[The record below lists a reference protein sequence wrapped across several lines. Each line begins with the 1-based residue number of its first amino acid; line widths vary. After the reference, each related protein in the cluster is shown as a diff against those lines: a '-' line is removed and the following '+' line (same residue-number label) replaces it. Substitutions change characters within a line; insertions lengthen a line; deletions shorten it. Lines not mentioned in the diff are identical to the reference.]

1 MSQPENRKRV
11 AIISGLRTPFA
22 RSGTLYKD
30 LTPLD
35 LGKIAV
41 TELVN
46 RTEINPADIGA
57 LILGNVMPSVRTPNV
72 ARDVALGS
80 GIPDRVPAFT
90 VSSSCASSAQAFT
103 NAVDSILSGAADA
116 VIAGGVECA
125 SENPYLFSAGR
136 RPAGL
141 EGARG
146 KNLIDKVSPL
156 LRIGASG
163 QGPVLAVMPERYTGL
178 TTGEAAEKIASE
190 YKISRAEQD
199 GFALRSHTFAAR
211 ARNEG
216 IFEDEIIHTFIPP
229 NFKEAILNDNSII
242 EDASMDSLGALPPL
256 FDREFGTVTTGNSA
270 PVADGAAAI
279 LLMSEEKAK
288 ALGYKPL
295 AYVKSYDYSASN
307 PDGELLTSSV
317 YAIIKALD
325 RAGISLGDI
334 DLVEMHEAFSA
345 QVISNVKAL
354 SSKSFAKEKLGR
366 TQAAG
371 EIDMD
376 RFNVSG
382 GSIAIGHALGATGA
396 RLITTLVY
404 RMAKRKGQFGL
415 VALPA
420 SGGLGAAIV
429 LEKE

>member
-1 MSQPENRKRV
+1 MSQPDNRKRV

-22 RSGTLYKD
+22 RSGTIYSG

-46 RTEINPADIGA
+46 RTEIDPADVGA
-57 LILGNVMPSVRTPNV
+57 LVFGSVMPSVRTPNI

-90 VSSSCASSAQAFT
+90 VSSSCASSVQAIT

-116 VIAGGVECA
+116 VIAGGAECI
-125 SENPYLFSAGR
+125 SDGSYLFSTAR
-136 RPAGL
+136 RHAGL
-141 EGARG
+141 ESAKG

-156 LRIGASG
+156 FRMGASG
-163 QGPVLAVMPERYTGL
+163 HGPVLAVMPERYAGL
-178 TTGEAAEKIASE
+178 TTGEAAEKTASE

-199 GFALRSHTFAAR
+199 GFALRSHSFASR
-211 ARNEG
+211 AEGEG

-229 NFKEAILNDNSII
+229 HFKEAIIKDNSID
-242 EDASMDSLGALPPL
+242 ENASMDTLGDLPPL
-256 FDREFGTVTTGNSA
+256 FDREFGTVTAGNSA
-270 PVADGAAAI
+270 PIADGAAAV
-279 LLMSEEKAK
+279 LLMSEEKAR

-295 AYVKSYDYSASN
+295 AYIKSYAYSASN
-307 PDGELLTSSV
+307 PDSELLMSSV
-317 YAIIKALD
+317 YAIAKALD
-325 RAGISLGDI
+325 RAKITLGDV

-345 QVISNVKAL
+345 QVISSIKAL

-366 TQAAG
+366 PQAVG
-371 EIDMD
+371 EIDME

-382 GSIAIGHALGATGA
+382 GSIALGHALGATGA
-396 RLITTLVY
+396 RLVTTLVY
-404 RMAKRKGQFGL
+404 RMARRKGQFGL

-420 SGGLGAAIV
+420 AGGLGVSIV

>member
-1 MSQPENRKRV
+1 MIQPENRKRV

-22 RSGTLYKD
+22 RSGTIYRD

-46 RTEINPADIGA
+46 RTEIDPADVGA
-57 LILGNVMPSVRTPNV
+57 LVFGNVMPSVGTPNI

-90 VSSSCASSAQAFT
+90 VSSSCASSVQAFT

-116 VIAGGVECA
+116 VIAGGAECI
-125 SENPYLFSAGR
+125 SDSSYLFSAGR
-136 RPAGL
+136 RHAGP
-141 EGARG
+141 EPARG
-146 KNLIDKVSPL
+146 RNLIDKVSPL
-156 LRIGASG
+156 FRMGASG
-163 QGPVLAVMPERYTGL
+163 QGPVLAVMPERYAGL
-178 TTGEAAEKIASE
+178 TTGEAAEKMASD

-199 GFALRSHTFAAR
+199 GFALRSHTFASR
-211 ARNEG
+211 AEDEG

-229 NFKEAILNDNSII
+229 HFKEAIIKDNSM
-242 EDASMDSLGALPPL
+242 EENASMDTLGGLPPL

-270 PVADGAAAI
+270 PIADGAAAM
-279 LLMSEEKAK
+279 LLMSEEMAK

-295 AYVKSYDYSASN
+295 AYVKSYAYSASN
-307 PDGELLTSSV
+307 PDGELLMSSV
-317 YAIIKALD
+317 YAIVKALD
-325 RAGISLGDI
+325 RAGIALGDI

-345 QVISNVKAL
+345 QVISSIKAL

-366 TQAAG
+366 PQAVG
-371 EIDMD
+371 EVDME

-382 GSIAIGHALGATGA
+382 GSIALGHALGATGA
-396 RLITTLVY
+396 RLVTTLVY
-404 RMAKRKGQFGL
+404 RMARRKGQFGL

-420 SGGLGAAIV
+420 AGGLGVSIV

>member
-1 MSQPENRKRV
+1 MSQPENQKRV

-22 RSGTLYKD
+22 RSGTLYRD
-30 LTPLD
+30 LTALD

-46 RTEINPADIGA
+46 RTEIDPADVGA
-57 LILGNVMPSVRTPNV
+57 LIFGNVMPSVRTPNI

-90 VSSSCASSAQAFT
+90 VSSSCASSAQAIT

-116 VIAGGVECA
+116 VIAGGAECA
-125 SENPYLFSAGR
+125 SESSYLFSAGR
-136 RPAGL
+136 RYAGL
-141 EGARG
+141 EPAKG

-156 LRIGASG
+156 FRMGASG
-163 QGPVLAVMPERYTGL
+163 NGPVLAVMPERYAGL
-178 TTGEAAEKIASE
+178 TTGEAAEKMASE

-199 GFALRSHTFAAR
+199 GFALRSHTFASR
-211 ARNEG
+211 AEKEG

-229 NFKEAILNDNSII
+229 HFKEAIIKDSSID
-242 EDASMDSLGALPPL
+242 ENASMDSLGDLPPL
-256 FDREFGTVTTGNSA
+256 FDREFGTVTAGNSA
-270 PVADGAAAI
+270 PIADGAAAM
-279 LLMSEEKAK
+279 LLMSEEKAR

-295 AYVKSYDYSASN
+295 AYVKSYAYSASN
-307 PDGELLTSSV
+307 PDSELLMSSV
-317 YAIIKALD
+317 YAIVKALD
-325 RAGISLGDI
+325 RAKISLGDV

-345 QVISNVKAL
+345 QVISGIKAL
-354 SSKSFAKEKLGR
+354 SSKSFAKDKLGR
-366 TQAAG
+366 PQAVG
-371 EIDMD
+371 EIDME

-382 GSIAIGHALGATGA
+382 GSIALGHALGATGA
-396 RLITTLVY
+396 RLVTTLVY
-404 RMAKRKGQFGL
+404 RMARRKGQFGL

-420 SGGLGAAIV
+420 AGGLGVSIV

>member
-11 AIISGLRTPFA
+11 AIISGLRTPLA
-22 RSGTLYKD
+22 RSGTIYSS

-46 RTEINPADIGA
+46 RTEIDPADVGA
-57 LILGNVMPSVRTPNV
+57 LVFGNVMPSVRTPNI
-72 ARDVALGS
+72 ARDIALGS

-90 VSSSCASSAQAFT
+90 VSSSCASSMQAIT

-116 VIAGGVECA
+116 VIAGGAECI
-125 SENPYLFSAGR
+125 SDGSYLFSTAR
-136 RPAGL
+136 RHIGL
-141 EGARG
+141 ESAKG
-146 KNLIDKVSPL
+146 KNLIGKVSPL
-156 LRIGASG
+156 FRMGATG
-163 QGPVLAVMPERYTGL
+163 HGPVLAVMPERYAGL
-178 TTGEAAEKIASE
+178 TTGEAAEK
-190 YKISRAEQD
+190 AEQD
-199 GFALRSHTFAAR
+199 GFALRSHAFASR
-211 ARNEG
+211 AEDEG

-229 NFKEAILNDNSII
+229 HFKEAIIKDNSI
-242 EDASMDSLGALPPL
+242 DGNASMDALGGLPLL
-256 FDREFGTVTTGNSA
+256 FDREFGTVTAGNSA
-270 PVADGAAAI
+270 PIADGAAAM

-295 AYVKSYDYSASN
+295 AYVKSYAYSASN
-307 PDGELLTSSV
+307 PDSELLMSSV
-317 YAIIKALD
+317 YAVAKALD
-325 RAGISLGDI
+325 RAGITLGDV

-345 QVISNVKAL
+345 QVISSVNAL

-366 TQAAG
+366 PQAVG
-371 EIDMD
+371 EIDME

-382 GSIAIGHALGATGA
+382 GSIALGHALGATGA
-396 RLITTLVY
+396 RLVTTLVY
-404 RMAKRKGQFGL
+404 RMARRKGQFGL

-420 SGGLGAAIV
+420 AGGLGVSIV